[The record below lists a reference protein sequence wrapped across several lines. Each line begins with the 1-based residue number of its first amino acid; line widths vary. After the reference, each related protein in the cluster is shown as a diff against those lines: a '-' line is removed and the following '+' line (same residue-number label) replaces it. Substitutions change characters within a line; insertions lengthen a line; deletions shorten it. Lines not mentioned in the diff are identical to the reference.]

1 MPPAVP
7 SGCSRTSR
15 PKNFL
20 SPAWPAAAPAAPA
33 AGSATAGVSGDTSPM
48 GFPHCLT
55 ASLAHS

>member
-20 SPAWPAAAPAAPA
+20 SPACPAATAPA
-33 AGSATAGVSGDTSPM
+33 AGSATVGVNCDTSPI
-48 GFPHCLT
+48 GATHPNIA
-55 ASLAHS
+55 ASRRTRA